1 MRSLMVVF
9 GRKALL
15 MYCSELVFGVGIG
28 MCQSFVVGERCP
40 VMMVLLL
47 DWMDTLSLVKWA
59 VHPWSQSWL
68 MDSKEC
74 WRSGKTKACCASGD
88 NVGCSWMVVLWLDVM
103 LEPSGSCT
111 SMVVSGCVVV
121 VGVDDWM
128 KW

>member
-68 MDSKEC
+68 MDIGIS
-74 WRSGKTKACCASGD
+74 
-88 NVGCSWMVVLWLDVM
+88 VLGL
-103 LEPSGSCT
+103 L
-111 SMVVSGCVVV
+111 
-121 VGVDDWM
+121 
-128 KW
+128 